1 MIFSTMQLSFT
12 NFIFLLCVLVI
23 ISAFTPSDRVR
34 VSKGVTDCH
43 FDLSMEE
50 KDKVFVNPFTG
61 KGTEVKNDA
70 FTRANRAARRA
81 GATDRMVEIRQP
93 LGMELDEDTEGNVYV
108 KKLLAGGRAAKTGMV
123 FEGDI
128 VAMVS
133 ATFGD
138 DMWSAR
144 GVGLERVVRS
154 IQVRNTKP
162 VKLVLEAKSEQL
174 EKKRQAI
181 AFKELS
187 DAEREAKETKEK
199 ELLEAMQADDKKLR
213 KKRKGFLG
221 LW

>member
-1 MIFSTMQLSFT
+1 M
-12 NFIFLLCVLVI
+12 
-23 ISAFTPSDRVR
+23 SAAAVAFCR
-34 VSKGVTDCH
+34 VSRSSRSTFSSTILTMSADDEGGRGG
-43 FDLSMEE
+43 
-50 KDKVFVNPFTG
+50 FVNPFTG

-81 GATDRMVEIRQP
+81 GATDRIVEIRQP
-93 LGMELDEDTEGNVYV
+93 LGMELDEDAEGNVYV
-108 KKLLAGGRAAKTGMV
+108 RKLTKGGRAEKTGMV

-144 GVGLERVVRS
+144 GVGLDRVVKS

-162 VKLVLEAKSEQL
+162 VKLVLEAKNEQL

-187 DAEREAKETKEK
+187 DAELAAKQKK
-199 ELLEAMQADDKKLR
+199 DDELLAAMEQDDKALR
-213 KKRKGFLG
+213 KKRTGFMG